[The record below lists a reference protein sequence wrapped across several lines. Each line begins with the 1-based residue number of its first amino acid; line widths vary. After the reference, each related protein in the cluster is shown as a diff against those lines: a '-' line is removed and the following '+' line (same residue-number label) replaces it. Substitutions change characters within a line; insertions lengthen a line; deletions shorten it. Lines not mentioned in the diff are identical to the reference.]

1 MLGHLRSV
9 APGEHGEGTKDQH
22 RWSDG
27 LDPRFCN
34 SSFLDFFFFFFED
47 KPKNYFWRLVRCI
60 FQGLQKCWQRCG
72 LSPSP
77 VLSVRGHVG
86 APVGGHVALV

>member
-34 SSFLDFFFFFFED
+34 SSFLDFFFFFL
-47 KPKNYFWRLVRCI
+47 KINQKII
-60 FQGLQKCWQRCG
+60 FGVWCAVFFRDCRNAG
-72 LSPSP
+72 N
-77 VLSVRGHVG
+77 GVG
-86 APVGGHVALV
+86 